1 MRTAR
6 SLRVSAARV
15 LYATFAIGAVATV
28 TAAQHRDLPRV
39 SRAPAVGLAA
49 GEDDRY
55 FARASVLRARILEQA
70 SWADFGEGEC
80 RAGSLRVFG
89 SDSASAINTT
99 APALIAELERIII
112 ARGIESPLD
121 SAPVKQ
127 LLGVVM
133 GWEAGLTRPN
143 WDVLENEKPRE
154 AIAAGLTGSFLNPV
168 TGQCELLAPFDTMR
182 VVLPEGVTA
191 DAPQN
196 DEVTVLVRSGESG
209 LNSFRDEF
217 FALTKENPNA
227 VMAYT
232 HVIALV
238 HWRGY
243 AVVAVNRPAEL
254 RGAVLHK
261 KTAGGAAYIFRRVDG
276 EWRLV
281 TITRTW
287 S

>member
-6 SLRVSAARV
+6 SLRAAVARV

-28 TAAQHRDLPRV
+28 TAAQSKDHPSV
-39 SRAPAVGLAA
+39 SRAPAAGVAA

-55 FARASVLRARILEQA
+55 FAWANVLRTRILEQA

-89 SDSASAINTT
+89 SDSASAINAT
-99 APALIAELERIII
+99 APKLIAQLERMII

-121 SAPVKQ
+121 TAPVKE
-127 LLGVVM
+127 LLGVIM

-143 WDVLENEKPRE
+143 WDVLDKQQTRE
-154 AIAAGLTGSFLNPV
+154 AIAAGLTGAFLNPV

-182 VVLPEGVTA
+182 VVLPDGVTA
-191 DAPQN
+191 DAPQS

-209 LNSFRDEF
+209 LNGFRDEF
-217 FALTKENPNA
+217 FALTRANPNA
-227 VMAYT
+227 VMTYT
-232 HVIALV
+232 HVLTLV

-261 KTAGGAAYIFRRVDG
+261 KTAGGAAYIFRQVGG